1 MIIKK
6 KIMIIIIIIIIISVY
21 SITKKYINLQMKIA
35 GGQQK
40 NCTLRGIRYIQAYSM
55 NPKNIHHL
63 LPTMELYSKAP
74 EKTKP
79 FALRVVLIPG
89 KITRELRSD
98 NLGIKLL
105 MTWFGS

>member
-1 MIIKK
+1 
-6 KIMIIIIIIIIISVY
+6 
-21 SITKKYINLQMKIA
+21 
-35 GGQQK
+35 
-40 NCTLRGIRYIQAYSM
+40 
-55 NPKNIHHL
+55 
-63 LPTMELYSKAP
+63 MELYSKAP